1 MRRFSKHD
9 NQAICNYCGK
19 WQPTDLTNQQLEE
32 MDWKCDEC
40 KAKEQAAQS
49 QQVTPPESD
58 RGSKEISKYDPEYAF
73 LVKLVKLLTS
83 EGVPPQEIKS
93 IADAYPFVTVDD
105 VGDLTAKLWTL
116 ATEKYHI
123 PREWL
128 IKRLPKNA
136 SLKIATSKMSKPD
149 SGYVDNGKGYTCGRC
164 AYFDAKNQKC
174 SLVQGEI
181 KAQGCCNFW
190 NDKVVEKLETP
201 EYTKKEAVYIEYP
214 NVDYRCDECVFF
226 DPKAK
231 TCTKVEGEISPTAS
245 CNLWEPITKKKADL
259 WRGQEEADD
268 MINHAPGYLAY
279 QYGQDKESKN
289 QSLNLT
295 KAIEILNKGENKVIS
310 INAKDKTVSLVD
322 GSVVSFDDAVKMAA
336 ELSKTAD
343 GFTGA
348 EFSRNDVGV
357 NPTVDI
363 GPFSSPEDHGAKPQ
377 KSPFPNTGWLPAD
390 DENKDEQPYSNIASA
405 FKPPF
410 SKIAG
415 LDGRYWIAPDGK
427 EFNAGTHHGAWVN
440 NNLKT
445 LKAYGISGA
454 ENISEIYKM
463 MFDSG
468 WTRVSNERGFT
479 IQVADLNRIP
489 AYLDDFIAKHYQKG
503 DIIRIGTDTQM
514 VEISDPFPS
523 LQRAI
528 NKQLRGGKRAALT
541 PQAYWIDPKGT
552 WYTVRASGLPEITHS
567 GWARDNMKMLQ
578 EKYPELNI
586 PKDTSR
592 FDFYRALLQNGWV
605 RIGDSRGASYQ
616 IQTADPLH
624 LPSSIIDWVYQNV
637 PNGSSIEIDDA
648 NGGLDSYV
656 SLKMPVENLEKEI
669 ARALRHKKMSAT
681 MKYADLSGQTVNQII
696 NALHA
701 NGGATWNLSQGNM
714 VGTNNYAVAIYPDR
728 AQILDGVDFDRVEEY
743 ILNNS
748 DLLDNPEN
756 SFGAWSHDG
765 KVYLDVVATIPDINQ
780 AVELGKKNNQIAI
793 WDLKNGKQIST
804 GGTGE
809 VKQAA
814 QNQILP
820 QPLQDQIA
828 AETSPAYNIALNNYA
843 QAVRRGHEKD
853 RSLEYAIESVSNIDK
868 IDPKKLVE
876 LINKYL

>member
-1 MRRFSKHD
+1 MRRFAKND
-9 NQAICNYCGK
+9 NSAICNYCGK

-40 KAKEQAAQS
+40 KAKEQPQTQPQS
-49 QQVTPPESD
+49 QPATPPTAD

-136 SLKIATSKMSKPD
+136 SLKRA
-149 SGYVDNGKGYTCGRC
+149 
-164 AYFDAKNQKC
+164 
-174 SLVQGEI
+174 E
-181 KAQGCCNFW
+181 
-190 NDKVVEKLETP
+190 
-201 EYTKKEAVYIEYP
+201 
-214 NVDYRCDECVFF
+214 
-226 DPKAK
+226 
-231 TCTKVEGEISPTAS
+231 
-245 CNLWEPITKKKADL
+245 LWPA
-259 WRGQEEADD
+259 QEEAED
-268 MINHAPGYLAY
+268 MINHAPGYIAY
-279 QYGQDKESKN
+279 EYGQDK
-289 QSLNLT
+289 
-295 KAIEILNKGENKVIS
+295 
-310 INAKDKTVSLVD
+310 
-322 GSVVSFDDAVKMAA
+322 
-336 ELSKTAD
+336 TAD
-343 GFTGA
+343 GEFTGA
-348 EFSRNDVGV
+348 EFSTDDVGV
-357 NPTVDI
+357 NPTLDS

-377 KSPFPNTGWLPAD
+377 KQPFPNTGWLPAD
-390 DENKDEQPYSNIASA
+390 DENKDEQPYSNIASWLKKPFSKKGSIERVEVGSGELDVLVNPSADELLGLEMRAPSHSVRGLIDPNTGDLYAWKAHSAIHNELIFALGLDVDYNAISGIASPYILHFSGNSVTRMLDYQKEVRQGLKQSVASA
-405 FKPPF
+405 FKRPF

-415 LDGRYWIAPDGK
+415 LDGRYWIAPDGQ

-440 NNLKT
+440 NHLDVLKSYG
-445 LKAYGISGA
+445 LKGA
-454 ENISEIYKM
+454 ENISEMYNQM
-463 MFDSG
+463 LASG

-503 DIIRIGTDTQM
+503 DVIRIGTDTQM
-514 VEISDPFPS
+514 VEVSDPFPS
-523 LQRAI
+523 LQKAV
-528 NKQLRGGKRAALT
+528 NKQLR
-541 PQAYWIDPKGT
+541 
-552 WYTVRASGLPEITHS
+552 RAS
-567 GWARDNMKMLQ
+567 
-578 EKYPELNI
+578 
-586 PKDTSR
+586 
-592 FDFYRALLQNGWV
+592 
-605 RIGDSRGASYQ
+605 
-616 IQTADPLH
+616 
-624 LPSSIIDWVYQNV
+624 
-637 PNGSSIEIDDA
+637 
-648 NGGLDSYV
+648 
-656 SLKMPVENLEKEI
+656 LKE
-669 ARALRHKKMSAT
+669 
-681 MKYADLSGQTVNQII
+681 ADLSGQTVNQIV

-714 VGTNNYAVAIYPDR
+714 VGTDNYAVSIYPER
-728 AQILDGVDFDRVEEY
+728 AQILDGADFDRIEEY
-743 ILNNS
+743 ITSNS

-765 KVYLDVVATIPDINQ
+765 KVYLDVVATIPDLEQ
-780 AVELGKKNNQIAI
+780 AKQLGAQHNQIAI

-814 QNQILP
+814 QNDVLP
-820 QPLQDQIA
+820 QQLQDQIA

-876 LINKYL
+876 LINTYL